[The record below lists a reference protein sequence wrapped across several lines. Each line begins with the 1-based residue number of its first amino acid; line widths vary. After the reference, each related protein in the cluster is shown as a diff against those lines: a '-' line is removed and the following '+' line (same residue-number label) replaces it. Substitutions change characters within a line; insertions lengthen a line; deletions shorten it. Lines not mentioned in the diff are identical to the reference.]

1 MLTGITVVYNTKGL
15 IDRVIKS
22 VRKFY
27 PELPL
32 IIVNG
37 STPGHKCDIYL
48 KSNPYDNCTIYH
60 IGSNIGHGRG
70 LNYGFSKCKTKQALL
85 FDSDIEMKKGGIIE
99 KMQAN
104 LKDSSYGIGEICYT
118 DKNGRNVT
126 IGIPYLHPYFM
137 LINKIQYLKYKKFIK
152 HGAPCIKTMLD
163 LYEQSKSSMLIEF
176 PVKDFIKH
184 DYRGTRNLNP
194 PEFLKN
200 WEKL

>member
-15 IDRVIKS
+15 IDRAIKS

-37 STPGHKCDIYL
+37 STPGHKCDVYL
-48 KSNPYDNCTIYH
+48 KSNPYDNCTTYH
-60 IGSNIGHGRG
+60 IGGNIGHGEG
-70 LNYGFSKCKTKQALL
+70 LNYGLASCLTKHALL

-99 KMQAN
+99 KMQAD

-137 LINKIQYLKYKKFIK
+137 LINKIQYLKYIKFAH

-176 PVKDFIKH
+176 PVKDYIEH
-184 DYRGTRNLNP
+184 NYRGTRNLNP

-200 WEKL
+200 WV